1 MPGPDPGISGREV
14 ASSGMRS
21 SGLRF
26 ATPED
31 EVFPPLAAKPQFI
44 RFHFTE
50 RQISPPMTQPAVVS
64 VLPESVIV
72 PE

>member
-1 MPGPDPGISGREV
+1 MPGLDPGLSRREI

-21 SGLRF
+21 S
-26 ATPED
+26 
-31 EVFPPLAAKPQFI
+31 VI

-64 VLPESVIV
+64 VPPESVIV

>member
-1 MPGPDPGISGREV
+1 MVGLVPTTT
-14 ASSGMRS
+14 SSLVQRRVQDVDARHRGEHDV
-21 SGLRF
+21 G
-26 ATPED
+26 
-31 EVFPPLAAKPQFI
+31 PQFD

>member
-1 MPGPDPGISGREV
+1 MGT
-14 ASSGMRS
+14 ASW
-21 SGLRF
+21 SGLSRPSTSSLVGSGVQDVD
-26 ATPED
+26 ARHKGEHD
-31 EVFPPLAAKPQFI
+31 VEPQFI

-50 RQISPPMTQPAVVS
+50 RQINPPMTQPAVVS